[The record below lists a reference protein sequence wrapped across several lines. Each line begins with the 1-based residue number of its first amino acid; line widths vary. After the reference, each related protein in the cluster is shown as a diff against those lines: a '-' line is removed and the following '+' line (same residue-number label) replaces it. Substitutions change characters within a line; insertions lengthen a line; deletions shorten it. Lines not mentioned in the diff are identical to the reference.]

1 MTTTIIRA
9 PRRQRFLVVDQRVV
23 EDERLSWAARGV
35 VCYLLSR
42 PGNWK
47 VLPKDLQKR
56 GDLGRDGIYRV
67 LRELLKVG
75 YAEYHRIRDAPDSDR
90 VRIRG
95 GVYIIHEVPLSP
107 HPDLPHAAGP
117 EAEPPDPARPEA
129 LPNTERN
136 KERTTTTRQTT
147 THDGDHCHASGQSP
161 VEIPAWVAEE
171 LRQPARQQV
180 AALEPPVAQMVIDE
194 WAVLLEP
201 GTIHRSPIGYLRS
214 LVMRAQAGAFH
225 PRYADGMAELR
236 QEEEN

>member
-75 YAEYHRIRDAPDSDR
+75 YAEYHQIRDAQG
-90 VRIRG
+90 RIRG
-95 GVYIIHEVPLSP
+95 GVYIIHEARLSP
-107 HPDLPHAAGP
+107 HPDLPHAVGP
-117 EAEPPDPARPEA
+117 EAEPPDSARPEA

-136 KERTTTTRQTT
+136 KERTTSTRQTT
-147 THDGDHCHASGQSP
+147 THNGDHCHSSSQPP
-161 VEIPAWVAEE
+161 VEIPAWVAKE

-180 AALEPPVAQMVIDE
+180 AALDPPVAQTVIDE
-194 WAVLLEP
+194 WAVLLEL
-201 GTIHRSPIGYLRS
+201 GAIHRSPIGYLRS

-225 PRYADGMAELR
+225 PKYAEDMAMLR
-236 QEEEN
+236 DHEENR